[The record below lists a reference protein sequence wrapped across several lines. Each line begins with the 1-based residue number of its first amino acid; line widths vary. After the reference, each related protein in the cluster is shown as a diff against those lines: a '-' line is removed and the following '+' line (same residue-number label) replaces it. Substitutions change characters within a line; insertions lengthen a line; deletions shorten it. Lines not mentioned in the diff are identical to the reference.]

1 MSAPPA
7 PDASAPGTSAP
18 ATQAAPPRPRG
29 TWTADVRALLALEWR
44 RERRAPQVLP
54 TMVLFSIGVFVLFR
68 FGLQDGRVDGP
79 LAAGVLLVTTLLA
92 ALLGIGRLWAAEED
106 EGGLDAFRLTPASA
120 SALVAAK
127 ALALWSFLL
136 VLHVVAVPA
145 FAFLLLQD
153 GVDAGAIP
161 TIAGALVLCDLGIA
175 VTGALVGS
183 IAAAA
188 RSRELLVPLMAVPL
202 LIPLI
207 ALASEALS
215 PVLTSPRDVVEGR
228 WWLALALYDGVFL
241 LVSWAVSDGIV
252 ED

>member
-1 MSAPPA
+1 MSAPGLRR
-7 PDASAPGTSAP
+7 PGWTS
-18 ATQAAPPRPRG
+18 
-29 TWTADVRALLALEWR
+29 DVRALLALEWR

-68 FGLQDGRVDGP
+68 FGLQDGRVDGA

-136 VLHVVAVPA
+136 VLHLAAVPA
-145 FAFLLLQD
+145 FVFLLLQD
-153 GVDAGAIP
+153 GIDGGAIP
-161 TIAGALVLCDLGIA
+161 TVVGALVLCDLGIA
-175 VTGALVGS
+175 VTGALVGA

-215 PVLTSPRDVVEGR
+215 PVLTSPQEVVEGR

>member
-1 MSAPPA
+1 MS
-7 PDASAPGTSAP
+7 
-18 ATQAAPPRPRG
+18 G
-29 TWTADVRALLALEWR
+29 TWTTDVHTLLALEWR

-54 TMVLFSIGVFVLFR
+54 TMFLFCVGVFVLFR
-68 FGLQDGRVDGP
+68 FGLQDGRVEGP

-92 ALLGIGRLWAAEED
+92 ALLGIGRLWAAEEE
-106 EGGLDAFRLTPASA
+106 EGGLDAFRLTPAPA

-145 FAFLLLQD
+145 FVLLLLQD
-153 GVDAGAIP
+153 GLDGAAIP
-161 TIAGALVLCDLGIA
+161 RIAGGLVLCDLGIA
-175 VTGALVGS
+175 VAGALVGA

-188 RSRELLVPLMAVPL
+188 RSRELLVPLMAIPL

-207 ALASEALS
+207 ALASEALA
-215 PVLTSPRDVVEGR
+215 PLLTSPREVSEGR

-241 LVSWAVSDGIV
+241 LVCWAVSDGIV